1 MLSLITKI
9 KLEQM
14 TYEAIF
20 STRAHALGKKSSDF
34 FITQHHSITLKRL
47 GTQKDMSYP
56 V

>member
-34 FITQHHSITLKRL
+34 FKKIHNIIQ
-47 GTQKDMSYP
+47 
-56 V
+56 